1 MHIYTRLNINIQN
14 NIDNYIKQNN
24 KILQEQINNEI
35 TLYFFKKNINSIVKD
50 NISFTDIGC
59 SIF

>member
-1 MHIYTRLNINIQN
+1 MHIYTRLNNNIQN
-14 NIDNYIKQNN
+14 KIDNYIKQNN

-50 NISFTDIGC
+50 NISFIDIGC
-59 SIF
+59 SIS